1 MTIGITVNKAQLDND
16 MGQAVVTLLNAFR
29 RIEQLHHDLVIT
41 PDATL
46 VGMGYLQA
54 EVNTIK
60 SAFTD
65 GDNLRQG
72 ADGTIALPQQNY
84 LASLDQLAGD
94 LVT

>member
-16 MGQAVVTLLNAFR
+16 MGQAAVTLLNAFR
-29 RIEQLHHDLVIT
+29 RIQELHQDLLVT

-46 VGMGYLQA
+46 IAMGYVQA

-72 ADGTIALPQQNY
+72 AGGTIALPQQNY
-84 LASLDQLAGD
+84 LANLDQLAGD